1 MIRHRLRSRN
11 WRCARAPML
20 AQLGGRVG
28 KSARFKRALAKSAKF
43 RLTASFEYV
52 GPANVEHAEVLS
64 VLDCRE

>member
-1 MIRHRLRSRN
+1 
-11 WRCARAPML
+11 ML

-52 GPANVEHAEVLS
+52 GPANSLQAEVLG
-64 VLDCRE
+64 VMD